1 MLRKSNSSV
10 LAERVL
16 ALVGIVAV
24 MTLWCASSA
33 DAQQLENGDFETG
46 DFTGWTVTGPHSAEV
61 VQHQGSWCAHI
72 HISSGNASG
81 QSTPNSQWEMVSQSV
96 LIPGVADSL
105 NFDMEVYGSSWH
117 DGGYVWIMDAD
128 SVGTYTRLFRTGGGG
143 GSGQSYPWEFHQVNI
158 EAWAGHLV
166 TFYFAGHNLNG
177 YGDHV
182 CDIYFDN
189 ISLSP
194 TVPDTLDPTVTVTV
208 PNGGEEWTVGEMHAI
223 TWIAED
229 DMGISSDSLF
239 YSIDDGANWEFIASH
254 HGNPESHQWTIPH
267 TPSAECLVR
276 VVVYDG
282 GDNSAV
288 DESDAVFSIVPDILP
303 PTVEVVEPNGGE
315 SWGTF
320 EWHTVRWV
328 ADDNVEVVA
337 DSVYYSTTAGEDWVF
352 IASHTGNPGSHSWQV
367 PNTPSEECLVKVK
380 VCDASENWTEDVS
393 DDTFAIVYQ
402 APPPLIYAVVIKQA
416 TYSDPAWQAVADA
429 LVARYQGQL
438 FVWNVSLDEVQ
449 ADVGQYHPSHIGF
462 VCDVP
467 TATASFVQGSVWPF
481 TRGLDGDVYCDA
493 VWAIV
498 TGYDAADALRLV
510 SGPTGFE
517 IKTALSGTSSCEI
530 VYFTQGISTCEATYN
545 RYYVKHRDSL
555 DTTQYDDGPTDRTEW
570 LVTMLNDGIDIFD
583 YDPVDIFYTSGHGG
597 HNMWQLHYPTGG
609 LEGYFRSSNGQVY
622 GDPYSGPNINI
633 DSDHPKIYFGLGN
646 CNIGQIQN
654 GGSMAPSWIH
664 TGGAYQYTGYVIGEG
679 STSHQHGG
687 TKAYFYRM
695 AREHSWAEA
704 YYLGNIALQFD
715 IINNTPGANPPDLN
729 GSAIYGDPGMDV
741 TMCNEGVWQ
750 EPYITNEL
758 IVNSGAVEDTVTFR
772 MTMNRE
778 GSPGYTGK
786 WGNRHPAIILPFIAE
801 GIDILYTDAITAVVE
816 DNFALMYVWY
826 QGMAPLAEGETR
838 EVVFTC
844 GHVAS
849 AVDGEELPGG
859 DVMRVELAQNYPNPF
874 CQNTRISYELRVGGE
889 VRLHIYNVA
898 GQLIKTVVSGQQPPG
913 RHSVGWLGRDEGG
926 NTVPSGVYFYE
937 LTVGGYSTVRK
948 MMVLK

>member
-1 MLRKSNSSV
+1 
-10 LAERVL
+10 
-16 ALVGIVAV
+16 
-24 MTLWCASSA
+24 
-33 DAQQLENGDFETG
+33 
-46 DFTGWTVTGPHSAEV
+46 
-61 VQHQGSWCAHI
+61 
-72 HISSGNASG
+72 
-81 QSTPNSQWEMVSQSV
+81 MVSQSV

-105 NFDMEVYGSSWH
+105 NFHMEVSGSSWH
-117 DGGYVWIMDAD
+117 DGGYVWIMDTD
-128 SVGTYTRLFRTGGGG
+128 SIGTYTRLFRTGGGG

-166 TFYFAGHNLNG
+166 TLYFAGHNLNG

-208 PNGGEEWTVGEMHAI
+208 PNGGEEWTVGEMHEI

-239 YSIDDGANWEFIASH
+239 YSIDNGGNWECIACH
-254 HGNPESHQWTIPH
+254 PGDPESHEWTIPH

-288 DESDAVFSIVPDILP
+288 DESDAVFAIAADMAP

-320 EWHTVRWV
+320 EWHTIRWV

-337 DSVYYSTTAGEDWVF
+337 DSVYYSTTAGADWVF

-367 PNTPSEECLVKVK
+367 PNTPSAECLVRVK

-402 APPPLIYAVVIKQA
+402 APPPLVYAVVIKQA

-438 FVWNVSLDEVQ
+438 FVWNASLNEVQ
-449 ADVGQYHPSHIGF
+449 AAVGQYRPSHIGF

-467 TATASFVQGSVWPF
+467 TATAGFVQSSVWPF
-481 TRGLDGDVYCDA
+481 TRGLDGDAYCDA
-493 VWAIV
+493 VWGIV

-517 IKTALSGTSSCEI
+517 VRTVLSGTTSCEI
-530 VYFTQGISTCEATYN
+530 AYYTQGIATAEATYG
-545 RYYVKHRDSL
+545 RYYVKHPDSL
-555 DTTQYDDGPTDRTEW
+555 GTTQYDDGPTDRTEW
-570 LVTMLNDGIDIFD
+570 LVTMVNEGVDIFG
-583 YDPVDIFYTSGHGG
+583 YDPVDIFYSSGHGA
-597 HNMWQLHYPTGG
+597 HNLWQLHYPSSGS
-609 LEGYFRSSNGQVY
+609 EGYFRSSDGQAY
-622 GDPYSGPNINI
+622 GDPHIGPNINI
-633 DSDHPKIYFGLGN
+633 SSDHPRIYFGLGN
-646 CNIGQIQN
+646 CNIGEIQN
-654 GGSMAPSWIH
+654 GGSMAPSWIR

-679 STSHQHGG
+679 SSSHQHGG

-695 AREHSWAEA
+695 ARGYSWAEA

-715 IINNTPGANPPDLN
+715 IINGTPGANPPDLN

-750 EPYITNEL
+750 EPYISTEL
-758 IVNSGAVEDTVTFR
+758 LVNSGAVRDTVTFR
-772 MTMNRE
+772 MIMNRE
-778 GSPGYTGK
+778 GSPGYSGK
-786 WGNRHPAIILPFIAE
+786 WGNRHPAIILPFTAE
-801 GIDILYTDAITAVVE
+801 GIEILDTNAITAVVE

-844 GHVAS
+844 EHMSSG
-849 AVDGEELPGG
+849 VDGEELPGG
-859 DVMRVELAQNYPNPF
+859 DVVRVRLGQNYPNPF
-874 CQNTRISYELRVGGE
+874 CQNTRISYELPVGGE
-889 VRLHIYNVA
+889 ARLHIYNVA
-898 GQLIKTVVSGQQPPG
+898 GQLIKKVVSGQQPAG
-913 RHSVGWLGRDEGG
+913 RYSVGWLGRDEGS
-926 NTVPSGVYFYE
+926 NAVPSGVYFYE
-937 LTVGGYSTVRK
+937 LTVGECSTVRK